1 MGQMVQDLL
10 KNKLDAVAYH
20 PRGKKIETASCYKL
34 KTVSQ
39 FKSSKDC
46 YSFNKQ
52 KSELIE
58 AGKRNLTK
66 LKPYWRE
73 FVCLYEA
80 ALCIMHSNTS
90 RYGDNANVSSAN
102 AASLE
107 KMFKLNVNREGFSYN
122 NRKSS

>member
-1 MGQMVQDLL
+1 MLL
-10 KNKLDAVAYH
+10 
-20 PRGKKIETASCYKL
+20 PIIPGGKIETASCYKL

-73 FVCLYEA
+73 F